1 MQLVLAYL
9 RRDMCKT
16 LLSLLFMPLLFQATL
31 KGRVVGI
38 SDGDTFTL
46 LTADHVSYKIRL
58 HGIDAPEKKQ
68 DFGNRSKQMLSNL
81 IAGKDVIVQDRGKDR
96 YGRTIGMV
104 MLNELNINEEML
116 RQGMA
121 WHFLKYDKNPR
132 WSELE
137 GAAREAH
144 IGLWSQPGAVAP
156 WDWRKAK
163 KAYQ

>member
-1 MQLVLAYL
+1 MY
-9 RRDMCKT
+9 RS
-16 LLSLLFMPLLFQATL
+16 LLSILLLPLFFQPLL

-38 SDGDTFTL
+38 ADGDTFTL
-46 LTADHVSYKIRL
+46 LTPEHVQYKIRL
-58 HGIDAPEKKQ
+58 HGIDAPEKGQ
-68 DFGNRSKQMLSNL
+68 DFGNRSKQALGNL
-81 IAGKDVIVQDRGKDR
+81 IAGKDVEVQDRGKDR

-104 MLNELNINEEML
+104 FLKGKNINEEML

-137 GAAREAH
+137 GATREAH
-144 IGLWSQPGAVAP
+144 VGLWSQPGAVAP